1 MTMRSVLRL
10 TMALVMGAAIVGCG
24 GAGAGSPER
33 GEAEGAHAE
42 MAAAGEGG
50 HAHGHGPELGLAAN
64 GELPGYSL
72 YHLEGEW
79 WDQSGEMRSLESLG
93 GRVQLVTMVYTNCGF
108 ACPRI
113 IGEMKRLESDFAER
127 YGDEV
132 GYVLVSID
140 PERDTPERLAQFAA
154 DTNLDP
160 ARWTLL
166 SADDDQVMELAAVLG
181 VRFYRESETDFA
193 HTNMIAVLDEMGQ
206 VQYRQVGVGERDDQT
221 VGTVRRLLE

>member
-1 MTMRSVLRL
+1 MATNRMVRVLL
-10 TMALVMGAAIVGCG
+10 ALVMGAAIVGCG
-24 GAGAGSPER
+24 GTAGVGDTGVED
-33 GEAEGAHAE
+33 AEGRHLAE
-42 MAAAGEGG
+42 AGDHGG
-50 HAHGHGPELGLAAN
+50 HAHGHGPELGLAGE

-72 YHLEGEW
+72 FHLEGEW
-79 WDQSGEMRSLESLG
+79 WDQAGELRPLESLA

-113 IGEMKRLESDFAER
+113 VAEMKRLESDFAAR
-127 YGDEV
+127 YGDRV

-140 PERDTPERLAQFAA
+140 PGRDTPERLAQFAA
-154 DTNLDP
+154 DTHLDP

-166 SADDDQVMELAAVLG
+166 SADEEQVVELAAILG

-193 HTNMIAVLDEMGQ
+193 HTNLIAVLDEMGQ

-221 VGTVRRLLE
+221 VGTVQRLLE